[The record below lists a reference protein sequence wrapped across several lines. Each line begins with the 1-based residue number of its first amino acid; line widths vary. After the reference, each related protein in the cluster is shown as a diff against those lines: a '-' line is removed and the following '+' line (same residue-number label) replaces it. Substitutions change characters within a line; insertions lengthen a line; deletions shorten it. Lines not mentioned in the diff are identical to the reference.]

1 MTLGS
6 EQGVTDICGS
16 TDSNLISRQLVI
28 ARSRLT
34 AMLTKEGASVP
45 ATDTLLSQAV
55 DLLASS
61 YIAGKPGA
69 VDPRT
74 NFDVDGFS
82 RKEKLTSQPED
93 YADQAEAIIDDYVAV
108 NTSDSPLPG
117 ISIVGREGVRIGE
130 FTEMTEDQEDVY

>member
-28 ARSRLT
+28 ARARLT
-34 AMLTKEGASVP
+34 AMLTTEGVTAP
-45 ATDTLLSQAV
+45 TTDTLMSQAV

-74 NFDVDGFS
+74 NFEVDGFS
-82 RKEKLTSQPED
+82 RKEKLTSQPGD
-93 YADQAEAIIDDYVAV
+93 YADQAAAIIKDYIAM
-108 NTSDSPLPG
+108 NTASSTIPNMA
-117 ISIVGREGVRIGE
+117 IVGRDGVRVGE
-130 FTEMTEDQEDVY
+130 FEEMTEDQEDVY